1 MPRRIILDT
10 DLGTDI
16 DDAYALAFILASP
29 DLELVGVTIA
39 NGRTEQRARL
49 ALKMLYEAGREDI
62 PVAVGRPTDSGGT
75 VNQAP
80 WAEDFDAVQPIDQP
94 AAEFIAEQVKAHP
107 DELCLLPIGPLTN
120 VADALAL
127 DPDLGHKLQEMVL
140 MAGCVGWPAGATP
153 EIKPEYN
160 IVCDIP
166 AAQATLRSGAR
177 MTMVP
182 LDATYRVK
190 LEEDR
195 RANLSAAGT
204 PLTDAL
210 AEMLSLWPSTTPV
223 LHDPLAVGVAI
234 DPTCC
239 GMANLCVVCD
249 EEGYTRPVEGEPN
262 VQVAVT
268 PNVGR
273 FLHLFMERLLGQE
286 LRRSQ

>member
-107 DELCLLPIGPLTN
+107 DELCLLPIGPLT
-120 VADALAL
+120 
-127 DPDLGHKLQEMVL
+127 
-140 MAGCVGWPAGATP
+140 
-153 EIKPEYN
+153 
-160 IVCDIP
+160 
-166 AAQATLRSGAR
+166 
-177 MTMVP
+177 
-182 LDATYRVK
+182 
-190 LEEDR
+190 
-195 RANLSAAGT
+195 
-204 PLTDAL
+204 DAL